1 MDVTPEQREALDIAR
16 NLIEAGVPV
25 FAAPPCPGA
34 ACSRP
39 GHAGGK
45 HEYDLPAKWQL
56 TVPSAVWLD
65 AWQPGWALA
74 AVGGHAADF
83 LDNDPRHGGNGSISE
98 LEAAGQMPR
107 VFGVQATPSGGL
119 HYVIS
124 PLGER
129 ESNAFMPGLD
139 YQGGMPDGKG
149 RAFIWI
155 APTVRRSK
163 AEPYGL
169 VSYRWTQAPDMD
181 YLREFASDDSVE
193 GLRDRILSARGKASG
208 NERRADLEHRMFTE
222 EEAQRF
228 CSITL
233 ERLEQAE
240 PGEIETAAN
249 NAACQL
255 SHFVPELWT
264 ESFAFNV
271 LSVALSKTKY
281 DPEHPAS
288 RWTAGKFHD
297 VIAGVN
303 GRAPADW
310 EARRKPE
317 SVDEVVPELDAVDLL
332 IAEMRKPA
340 DIIKQDPPVSL
351 VKGLLNLDSES
362 WIIGEP
368 GSKKSFVATDIAAH
382 VAAGMPWQGLKV
394 HQGGV
399 VMIVAEGGGGLGP
412 RLQAWEKQHGRS
424 MSDRI
429 DILTRPVQ
437 AARLG
442 DWAVL
447 REACRRLAPVLV
459 VIDTQARVTVGLE
472 ENSAKEMGVY
482 IEAVRSIREATGAC
496 VLTVH
501 HTGRKGGDARGSSA
515 IDGAQHTELKV
526 EAKDSLHGRL
536 VSEKQKDMAL
546 TGDVELTFAVQTV
559 GTDGDGEPVTSLALR
574 GPLSGIERAAGGEDV
589 GARVYV
595 PTFHDKDVWRQRIL
609 DALYLHAPEGGW
621 LLSDLVARLTVD
633 FGQQGRTLGKN
644 GAFTGAWK
652 AVRALTDES
661 GDPVIAKSG
670 QRFEV
675 GSLSVRAGLAQKY
688 PDA

>member
-1 MDVTPEQREALDIAR
+1 
-16 NLIEAGVPV
+16 
-25 FAAPPCPGA
+25 
-34 ACSRP
+34 
-39 GHAGGK
+39 
-45 HEYDLPAKWQL
+45 
-56 TVPSAVWLD
+56 
-65 AWQPGWALA
+65 
-74 AVGGHAADF
+74 
-83 LDNDPRHGGNGSISE
+83 
-98 LEAAGQMPR
+98 MPR
-107 VFGVQATPSGGL
+107 VFGVQATPSGGW

-124 PLGER
+124 PLRER
-129 ESNAFMPGLD
+129 EANAFMPGLD

-149 RAFIWI
+149 RAFVWI

-163 AEPYGL
+163 VEPYGR
-169 VSYRWTQAPDMD
+169 VAYSWAQRPDME
-181 YLREFASDDSVE
+181 YLKEFVSDDSVE
-193 GLRDRILSARGKASG
+193 GIRDRILSAKVKAPGSDRKMDM
-208 NERRADLEHRMFTE
+208 EWRLFTE
-222 EEAQRF
+222 EEAQAF

-264 ESFAFNV
+264 EEFAFNV
-271 LSVALSKTKY
+271 LSAALSKTKY

-288 RWTAGKFHD
+288 RWTADKFHD

-310 EARRKPE
+310 EARRKPA
-317 SVDEVVPELDAVDLL
+317 SVDEVIPELDAVDLL

-340 DIIKQDPPVSL
+340 DIIKQDPPVPL

-412 RLQAWEKQHGRS
+412 RLSAWEMQHGRS

-437 AARLG
+437 AARLE

-447 REACRRLAPVLV
+447 REACRRLGPALV

-472 ENSAKEMGVY
+472 ENSAKEMGIYV
-482 IEAVRSIREATGAC
+482 EAVRSIREATGAC

-501 HTGRKGGDARGSSA
+501 HTGRRGGDARGSSA

-526 EAKDSLHGRL
+526 EAKDSLSGQL

-546 TGDVELTFAVQTV
+546 SPDLQLRFVVHTV
-559 GTDGDGEPVTSLALR
+559 GVDEDGEPITSLALR
-574 GPLSGIERAAGGEDV
+574 GPLSAIERAQ
-589 GARVYV
+589 GAQVAPTAQEAASAVRVPEPQRWTWELV
-595 PTFHDKDVWRQRIL
+595 PTDNAECVVRRQVLQALAHLAL
-609 DALYLHAPEGGW
+609 DGDGKLWSEIRKSVEERWYADHGATGRKKTGIDSQTWNRVTATLESLTLPGDLEPALVQNGRRFKINRMVLGLDQEG
-621 LLSDLVARLTVD
+621 
-633 FGQQGRTLGKN
+633 
-644 GAFTGAWK
+644 
-652 AVRALTDES
+652 ES
-661 GDPVIAKSG
+661 LPTSG
-670 QRFEV
+670 
-675 GSLSVRAGLAQKY
+675 
-688 PDA
+688 